1 MESMEVIHIC
11 VILTSLFFLALAW
24 RTRSFSKG
32 LDALENQLLDPK
44 SLTPQS
50 DAQWPRI
57 SLIVPACNEAST
69 IESAAESLISLDY
82 PNLEVIFVNDRS
94 SDETGRMIDQIQAR
108 SDRFK
113 AIHISELPSG
123 WLGKVHAMSKGI
135 EAATGAWIVLT
146 DADVHFS
153 AHALRK
159 AVAYNRKNRLDFLT
173 IIPDLVTQT
182 FRLQVLMAQLYHQAS
197 LFFNPRKLNDPSHKV
212 CYGQGAFLMFDRALY
227 ARSPGLEWLRMEVVD
242 DTGFALM
249 MRRAGARMGAVSG
262 RNELRLEWY
271 TSVGS
276 MVKGL
281 EKNGFAM
288 CQYSLLTMVGFIIA
302 TWMIFLGFTVFPF
315 LTKSWGYGL
324 LSFLSLGTYLASID
338 FQLRKLMDLNRLSV
352 CFFPITFVLL
362 PFIFLRAGIL
372 ANWRDGIHWRG
383 TFYSLDD
390 LRSNQRMKL
399 VNLLIVPSPK
409 TSPPQ

>member
-1 MESMEVIHIC
+1 MEVIHIC
-11 VILTSLFFLALAW
+11 VVLTSLFFLVLAW

-32 LDALENQLLDPK
+32 LDALENQELDAEMLIP
-44 SLTPQS
+44 SA
-50 DAQWPRI
+50 DGQWPLI
-57 SLIVPACNEAST
+57 SLVVPACNEGET
-69 IESAAESLISLDY
+69 IEAAAESLIALDY

-94 SDETGRMIDQIQAR
+94 TDQTGALIERIQKK
-108 SDRFK
+108 SDRFR
-113 AIHISELPSG
+113 AIHISTLPQG

-135 EAATGAWIVLT
+135 EAAKGEWIILT

-197 LFFNPRKLNDPSHKV
+197 LFFNPRKLNDPAHRV

-227 ARSPGLEWLRMEVVD
+227 ARSPGLEWLKMEVVD

-271 TSVGS
+271 TSVAS

-288 CQYSLLTMVGFIIA
+288 CQYSLPTMVGFIMG
-302 TWMIFLGFTVFPF
+302 TWLIFLGFTVFPF
-315 LTKSWGYGL
+315 LAKSWGYGL
-324 LSFLSLGTYLASID
+324 LSFLSLATYLASID

-383 TFYSLDD
+383 TFYSLDE

-399 VNLLIVPSPK
+399 VNLLNPAAK
-409 TSPPQ
+409 AGPPH